1 MIEILG
7 LNVYE
12 ENNQNKLVVDI
23 EDNGSEDSERIENKE
38 IHNLYLNQ
46 IEKENNIGTDELEIE
61 QENPNEYEK
70 NYKKKEK
77 DEEPF
82 NMP

>member
-12 ENNQNKLVVDI
+12 ENNQNKLIVDI
-23 EDNGSEDSERIENKE
+23 EDNGSEDSEIIENKE
-38 IHNLYLNQ
+38 NHNLYLNQ
-46 IEKENNIGTDELEIE
+46 IEKEKNVGNEIE
-61 QENPNEYEK
+61 IEEDKTNEYDR

-77 DEEPF
+77 DEEAF
-82 NMP
+82 NML